1 MKCLTKAL
9 KLRSMMCTVIFH
21 LEFRLIYYFQCI
33 FSIVTMRAVEMGGGD
48 FLSFIQV
55 VLVSATM
62 PQEVLDMTSKFMSE
76 PIKV

>member
-1 MKCLTKAL
+1 MDD
-9 KLRSMMCTVIFH
+9 
-21 LEFRLIYYFQCI
+21 
-33 FSIVTMRAVEMGGGD
+33 D
-48 FLSFIQV
+48 FLSLLQV